1 MTSPETWRESA
12 LCAQT
17 DPEVFF
23 PPVGGRG
30 GEPARRI
37 CRRCPVQTECLEV
50 ALARPAEGDVG
61 IWGGTSARERRALR
75 AERTTTPPITRG
87 SVA

>member
-23 PPVGGRG
+23 PSVGGG
-30 GEPARRI
+30 GGAARRI

>member
-23 PPVGGRG
+23 PSVGGG
-30 GEPARRI
+30 GGAARRI
-37 CRRCPVQTECLEV
+37 CRRCPVQTECLEA

-75 AERTTTPPITRG
+75 AERG
-87 SVA
+87 VA

>member
-1 MTSPETWRESA
+1 MTSPETWRESS

-23 PPVGGRG
+23 PPRGGRG

-37 CRRCPVQTECLEV
+37 CRRCPVQTECLEA
-50 ALARPAEGDVG
+50 ALAKPQHEDDYG
-61 IWGGTSARERRALR
+61 IWGGTSPKERRALR
-75 AERTTTPPITRG
+75 AERG
-87 SVA
+87 VA